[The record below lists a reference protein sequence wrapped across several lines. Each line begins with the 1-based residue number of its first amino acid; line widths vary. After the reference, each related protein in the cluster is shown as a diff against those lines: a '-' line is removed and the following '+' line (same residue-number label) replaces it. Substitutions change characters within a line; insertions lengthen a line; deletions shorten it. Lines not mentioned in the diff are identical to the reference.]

1 MKTLIIHPEDRS
13 TDFLK
18 VIYANIIATIVTK
31 GITKKEL
38 KNMIKDYDRIIM
50 MGHGSPH
57 GLFSVGRFS
66 KTNGY
71 IIDESFVN
79 LLKKKENIFI
89 WCYASD
95 FVRNNKLNGFS
106 TGMFISEVGEASACG
121 VHINGFNV
129 SQDVVDASND
139 TFANLLNKSLDKNLK
154 GIYEDIMRDYG
165 VLIESN
171 PVAKYNHDRICYI

>member
-1 MKTLIIHPEDRS
+1 MKTLIIHPQDKS

-31 GITKKEL
+31 GITKEEL

-57 GLFSVGRFS
+57 GLFSVGKFS
-66 KTNGY
+66 NTNGY
-71 IIDESFVN
+71 IIDDSFVDV
-79 LLKKKENIFI
+79 LKDKENIFI

-95 FVRNNKLNGFS
+95 FVKAKKLNGFS
-106 TGMFISEVGEASACG
+106 TGMFISEVGEAYACG
-121 VHINGFNV
+121 VHVNGYDV
-129 SQDVVDASND
+129 SQDIVDASND

-165 VLIESN
+165 MLIETN
-171 PVAKYNHDRICYI
+171 PVAKYNHERICVI